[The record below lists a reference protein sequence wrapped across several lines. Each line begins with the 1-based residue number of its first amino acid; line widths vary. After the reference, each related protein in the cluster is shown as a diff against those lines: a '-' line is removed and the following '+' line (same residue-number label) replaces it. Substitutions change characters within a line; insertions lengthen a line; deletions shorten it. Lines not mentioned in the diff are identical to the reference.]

1 MPADMHYHDFKRVY
15 VDKSL
20 TLKAWQENYSRKLL
34 QKSSSRILQ
43 AAAAGDK
50 IAKAANPEKTAT
62 PLKLNEALD
71 QSTLNAVTELVRAA
85 PEYIQNLWNL
95 AYDHIKIA
103 DKEFGDTPYYSEE
116 LRAIFFNL
124 KSDTTSP
131 IFKPYKDFFHEIG
144 HLIDHW
150 AKNYGG
156 YLSVTY
162 RGGIFAK
169 TLKEE
174 AEDRIKAVKIA
185 INAETNFDAHQ
196 ELSKEILKILPY
208 SIQFEISDIWH
219 GASERKVHGIAY
231 HRKPDYWKKDGK
243 ANIPKEAFA
252 HMFGASIYNPD
263 SAEKIE
269 HYFPRSYSI
278 FKEMLNDFVQE
289 MIKNVR

>member
-150 AKNYGG
+150 AKNYNG

-162 RGGIFAK
+162 KNGLFGR
-169 TLKEE
+169 TLKDE
-174 AEDRIKAVKIA
+174 AREYIDRVRKSM
-185 INAETNFDAHQ
+185 NASTNFNVHDKIVKDLARIPIKFRF
-196 ELSKEILKILPY
+196 EL
-208 SIQFEISDIWH
+208 SDIWH
-219 GASERKVHGIAY
+219 GASVRRINLGVTHSEY
-231 HRKPDYWKKDGK
+231 NYWTEDKG
-243 ANIPKEAFA
+243 ANVAREAFA
-252 HMFGASIYNPD
+252 HMFTATIYNPT
-263 SAEKIE
+263 SAEIISKF
-269 HYFPRSYSI
+269 FPSSWGI
-278 FKEMLNDFVQE
+278 FNE
-289 MIKNVR
+289 MIADFLKERGK